1 MIDLRSDTVTMP
13 TAAMRAAVLDAELGD
28 DVYGE
33 DPTVAAL
40 EARAAALVGLEAGL
54 FVASGT
60 MGNLCALLTHAA
72 RGQRVVC
79 GRDSHVYCY
88 EAGGAS
94 ALGGLVLDPVPNLAD
109 GGLALDALDAA
120 LPSPDDPHV
129 APTGV
134 VTIENSHSRC
144 GGAAVTAAVTRAIV
158 ARAHAA
164 GVPVH
169 VDGARLINAAVALG
183 VPPAALGAGADS
195 VQLCLS
201 KGLGAPA
208 GSVLLGAAGFVAR
221 ARRGRKMLGGG
232 MRQAG
237 VLAAMGLVALETMP
251 ARLHLDHAR
260 ARRLADAVRARCGAR
275 LDVAPPATNVVL
287 LRPRPGGPSAD
298 ALVAAVRAHG
308 VLLSTLGAD
317 RARAVTHLGIDDAGI
332 DRAIAAIAACA

>member
-1 MIDLRSDTVTMP
+1 MIDLRSDTVTLP
-13 TAAMRAAVLDAELGD
+13 TAAMRAAVLDTALGD
-28 DVYGE
+28 DVLRE

-60 MGNLCALLTHAA
+60 MGNLCALLTHGA

-94 ALGGLVLDPVPNLAD
+94 ALGGLVLDPVPNRAD
-109 GGLALDALDAA
+109 GGLDLDALAAA

-144 GGAAVTAAVTRAIV
+144 GGVAVTAATTRDLV
-158 ARAHAA
+158 ERAHAA

-169 VDGARLINAAVALG
+169 LDGARLVNAAVALG
-183 VPPAALGAGADS
+183 VPVPALVAGADS

-201 KGLGAPA
+201 KGLGAPV
-208 GSVLLGAAGFVAR
+208 GSVLLGSADFIDR
-221 ARRGRKMLGGG
+221 ARRVRKLLGGG

-237 VLAAMGLVALETMP
+237 VLAAMGLVALDTMP

-260 ARRLADAVRARCGAR
+260 ARRLADAVRARCGER
-275 LDVAPPATNVVL
+275 LDVAVPETNVVL
-287 LRPRPGGPSAD
+287 LRPRPGGPSPD

-308 VLLSTLGAD
+308 LLLSTLGAD
-317 RARAVTHLGIDDAGI
+317 RARAVTHLGIDDDAIERAG
-332 DRAIAAIAACA
+332 AAIVACA